1 MNPEQLANGGSE
13 HAHQRALFAWA
24 WMATN
29 HGFAAANDM
38 SAYKS
43 KAYCEQAYGT
53 HNAVASLDDM
63 FAIPNGGK
71 RDKITA
77 SKLKAEGVKADVCDI
92 FLPVPCTSYCGLF
105 IEMKKPGGTATPGQK
120 SFIARALRRRYFSQV
135 CVGWREAADLI
146 KWYYSL
152 GELYD
157 QR

>member
-24 WMATN
+24 RIATIY
-29 HGFAAANDM
+29 GFRAADDM
-38 SAYKS
+38 NAYRS
-43 KAYCEQAYGT
+43 KDYCESTFGFGD
-53 HNAVASLDDM
+53 AVLSLDDM
-63 FAIPNGGK
+63 FAIPNGGY

-77 SKLKAEGVKADVCDI
+77 AKLKAEGVKADVCDV

-120 SFIARALRRRYFSQV
+120 SFIARALRRRYYAQV

-157 QR
+157 K